1 MIGPKVTV
9 SIVIHRLH
17 VWLEGLPRGRKQL
30 RPPGVFGE
38 GGQAGQSDST
48 AQVIVVV
55 NSWTIHVL
63 FPLYQGRSDQPRR
76 YCEPLTGENDSDGED
91 DILMPGCTKVY
102 YDTFKINIPWLV
114 PIVIKHNDDNL
125 QCIYDDIPTF
135 VKSTAYF
142 QMKLKW
148 L

>member
-1 MIGPKVTV
+1 MSFI
-9 SIVIHRLH
+9 
-17 VWLEGLPRGRKQL
+17 
-30 RPPGVFGE
+30 
-38 GGQAGQSDST
+38 
-48 AQVIVVV
+48 V

-63 FPLYQGRSDQPRR
+63 FPLYQGRPDQPRR
-76 YCEPLTGENDSDGED
+76 YCEPLTGENDGDGED

-142 QMKLKW
+142 QIKVAKCHEYVGKGLNSVNHTQRSAEKKCEEIFPSLLKCGNT
-148 L
+148 